1 MVLIKATDTKIEYLN
16 QICCF
21 IVNDINQNILTMS
34 KNTASAI
41 WKGDL
46 KNGDGKVRLYSVPGE
61 FKYTFASRFE
71 NGKGTNPEELIAAA
85 HAGCFSMALAN
96 ILAMKGFKPVEIATT
111 AVATLANPG
120 NGFLITEMELN
131 TQAKVENIDNETFQA
146 LATEAKLNCPV
157 SKTLATVAIK
167 LNASLVK

>member
-1 MVLIKATDTKIEYLN
+1 ML
-16 QICCF
+16 
-21 IVNDINQNILTMS
+21 

-46 KNGDGKVRLYSVPGE
+46 KNGNGTVRLYSAPGE
-61 FKYTFASRFE
+61 FSYTFASRFE
-71 NGKGTNPEELIAAA
+71 NDNGTNPEELIAAA

-96 ILAMKGFKPVEIATT
+96 ILAIKGYKPIEIATI

-131 TQAKVENIDNETFQA
+131 TKAKIEGIDNETFQM
-146 LATEAKLNCPV
+146 LASEAKLNCPI
-157 SKTLATVAIK
+157 SKTLAIVAIK
-167 LNASLVK
+167 LNAVLM